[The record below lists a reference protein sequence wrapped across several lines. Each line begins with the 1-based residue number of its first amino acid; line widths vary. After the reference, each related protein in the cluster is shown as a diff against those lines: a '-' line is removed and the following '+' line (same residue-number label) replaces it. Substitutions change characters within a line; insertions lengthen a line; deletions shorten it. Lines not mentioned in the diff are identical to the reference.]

1 MSPVGG
7 LVVLVRA
14 FCSRFGVLL
23 VAVLSLGCGGGP
35 TGVDQMLPLEFQVRS
50 DVPYMRGVI
59 VERIES
65 AGGGLRIRVRAV
77 PGVETRNSEAIA
89 TVLPGAVIRWAD
101 GSHATPDQLRRGQA
115 VTVWVTGPELR
126 SLPPQVGANGLI
138 LHRRF
143 WR

>member
-1 MSPVGG
+1 MSPFGG
-7 LVVLVRA
+7 PVVLVRA

-23 VAVLSLGCGGGP
+23 VTVLSLGCGGGS
-35 TGVDQMLPLEFQVRS
+35 TGVDPMLPPEFQVRS

-65 AGGGLRIRVRAV
+65 ARGGLRIRVRAV
-77 PGVETRNSEAIA
+77 PGVETRNAEVIA
-89 TVLPGAVIRWAD
+89 TVLPDAVIRWAD
-101 GSHATPDQLRRGQA
+101 GSHATRDQLRRGQGI
-115 VTVWVTGPELR
+115 TVWVTGPELR